1 MPGRIKQL
9 VLRDP
14 GGRYAGMVSLADLHS
29 VPPDDDRAPIETLAH
44 QQDEFL
50 KPQMTIREIM
60 AVFEKTE
67 ADVLAVVD
75 NAESRTVIGTVSEA
89 HVLRTY
95 GEELE
100 RRNQEM
106 FFR

>member
-1 MPGRIKQL
+1 MPAATL
-9 VLRDP
+9 HSAANRDDEP
-14 GGRYAGMVSLADLHS
+14 IGSLAQ
-29 VPPDDDRAPIETLAH
+29 
-44 QQDEFL
+44 QQDECL
-50 KPQMTIREIM
+50 LPTTSVREILK
-60 AVFEKTE
+60 AFERSE

-75 NAESRTVIGTVSEA
+75 PGDSRTAIGTLSES

-106 FFR
+106 FSR